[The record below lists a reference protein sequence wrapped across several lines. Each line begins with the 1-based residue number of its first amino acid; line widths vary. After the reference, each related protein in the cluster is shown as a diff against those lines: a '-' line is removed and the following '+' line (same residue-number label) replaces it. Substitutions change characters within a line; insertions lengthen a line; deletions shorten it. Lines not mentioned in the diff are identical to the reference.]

1 MDRGNA
7 SEIGMVRQLA
17 TLNRIARIAIQDLA
31 LRPML
36 QRIVDT
42 LYEGFEWEF
51 LACASVDLGSGSFL
65 CEAVRSSVD
74 TEIVVGYCRP
84 LGSGIV
90 GECAQR
96 GRTIDVDD
104 TRDHPGAIDTLHGTR
119 AELCVPVI
127 HDGVVLAVLY
137 AESRQVAAFR
147 GQRALLETVA
157 DQIAGA
163 IRAAQVLD
171 ELQHSNSQLREAY
184 AQVEQLSR
192 TDVLTGLPN
201 RRCFDQRL
209 AQALDQSARSA
220 RPLALLMIDVDHF
233 KAYNDGYGQLAGD
246 TCLREVAD
254 LCAYLL
260 AGTAAQPARYGG
272 EEFVVILPDTDL
284 LWAATVAE
292 RLRTAVTARG
302 LEHRFAAGGLVT
314 ISVGVAGSQRTPP
327 MSAQALIALAD
338 AALYEAK
345 HAGRD
350 RVRVAGH

>member
-1 MDRGNA
+1 MDRGGA

-42 LYEGFEWEF
+42 LYEEFEWEF
-51 LACASVDLGSGSFL
+51 LACASVDLGSGSLL

-74 TEIVVGYCRP
+74 TDIAVGYSRP

-96 GRTIDVDD
+96 GRTLDLDD
-104 TRDHPGAIDTLHGTR
+104 ARIHPGVIDTLHGTR

-127 HDGVVLAVLY
+127 HDGVVLAVLN
-137 AESRQVAAFR
+137 AESRQVGAFR
-147 GQRALLETVA
+147 GQRGLLETVA
-157 DQIAGA
+157 DQIAGV
-163 IRAAQVLD
+163 IRAAQLLD
-171 ELQHSNSQLREAY
+171 ELQRSNAQLRDAY

-201 RRCFDQRL
+201 RRCFDL
-209 AQALDQSARSA
+209 WLGQALDQSAQNAQPVS
-220 RPLALLMIDVDHF
+220 LLMIDVDRF
-233 KAYNDGYGQLAGD
+233 KAYNDGYGHPAGD
-246 TCLREVAD
+246 ACLRQVAD

-260 AGTAAQPARYGG
+260 AGTPAQLARYGG
-272 EEFVVILPDTDL
+272 EEFSVILPDTDRM
-284 LWAATVAE
+284 AAAAVAE
-292 RLRTAVTARG
+292 RLRAAITVRG
-302 LEHRFAAGGLVT
+302 LEHRFVADGRVT
-314 ISVGVAGSQRTPP
+314 ISVGVAVSRRTPP

-345 HAGRD
+345 HSGRN
-350 RVRVAGH
+350 RVRVAGA